1 MILCW
6 GSVFKQGFLTHHSS
20 YAVIS
25 HCFRLCL
32 WKGSLFGPVNLVSV
46 CERAKPF
53 GVKQDRDNKRGGG
66 YHVGRKWLGLFVC
79 QAFVCFPVGQIYL
92 GGSRSEACRWKLATR
107 MARYTVI
114 DSCLVMWFLS
124 QMRN

>member
-1 MILCW
+1 MN
-6 GSVFKQGFLTHHSS
+6 V
-20 YAVIS
+20 
-25 HCFRLCL
+25 
-32 WKGSLFGPVNLVSV
+32 VSV

-92 GGSRSEACRWKLATR
+92 GGNRSEACRWKLARR

-114 DSCLVMWFLS
+114 DSCFGDAVMEPDEKLINLICQECS
-124 QMRN
+124 G